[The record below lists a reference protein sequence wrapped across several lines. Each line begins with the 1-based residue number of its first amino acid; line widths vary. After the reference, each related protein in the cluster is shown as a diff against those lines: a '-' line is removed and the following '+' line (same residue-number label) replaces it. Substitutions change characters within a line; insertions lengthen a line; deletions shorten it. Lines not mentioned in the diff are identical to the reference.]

1 MDANKFQ
8 LALKD
13 FAIAYYQ
20 KQGELAQ
27 VLPVNHT
34 NVQIPISFPDL
45 TLYIRNAYIKALDQ
59 SNEHITQEDR
69 DLLDALNEVVET
81 FPLWTREKLGDSIKA
96 KLEGFLHVNDL
107 DVSIEQKNTL
117 YGNLGDIAFGSYL
130 DSHNHKHPLL
140 IKYSNMVIIS
150 NIIQKIDDMLK
161 LIRYDKNDLK
171 NILSATIYMKDNP
184 ALVLSSDYVDT
195 NKLFE
200 DFNNTNREK
209 VYAGLNTEFKEII
222 WLYPSEASP
231 EPDSYVIYNVEE
243 RTWVYG
249 KLIENGAV
257 ATFTDRSVYS
267 NTITTGRT
275 SATSDYYIFDNEP
288 DDVYTG
294 DGQSLSSFIESASFD
309 LDEGKQIMFI
319 DKIIPDYSFGAGE
332 VINLELKFKDYPN
345 STERVKGPF
354 AISQNTKKIDMRVR
368 GRQANVRV
376 SATNDSFW
384 RWGSVRMSAQPD
396 GER

>member
-200 DFNNTNREK
+200 DFNNIENLVNHIKSLTGWNYIKSSNMLCDLLGAVKICISNIRVSKHFITGIAEILDEK
-209 VYAGLNTEFKEII
+209 NVKKTTQYVFINDI
-222 WLYPSEASP
+222 LYPFVDGLKSQQDIQLSLKENNELINKTNMNRQKRRA
-231 EPDSYVIYNVEE
+231 VE
-243 RTWVYG
+243 
-249 KLIENGAV
+249 KI
-257 ATFTDRSVYS
+257 
-267 NTITTGRT
+267 
-275 SATSDYYIFDNEP
+275 
-288 DDVYTG
+288 
-294 DGQSLSSFIESASFD
+294 LSR
-309 LDEGKQIMFI
+309 K
-319 DKIIPDYSFGAGE
+319 
-332 VINLELKFKDYPN
+332 N
-345 STERVKGPF
+345 
-354 AISQNTKKIDMRVR
+354 
-368 GRQANVRV
+368 
-376 SATNDSFW
+376 
-384 RWGSVRMSAQPD
+384 
-396 GER
+396 